1 MTSHPSPSPG
11 FRRGL
16 LFETRSPGRKSGD
29 TGSLG
34 VPDCEWH
41 ARRHS
46 HPESPGFRIHAKH
59 DILSF
64 SLGGPP
70 PAGANPA
77 LRAWRNGWSTVA
89 SLTRSPGRKSGDT
102 GLLGVPGCEWHARRH
117 SHPESPGFRIHA
129 KHDILSFSL
138 GGPPPA
144 GANPALRAWRNGW
157 STVASLTRSPGR
169 KSGDTGL
176 LSVPGCEWH
185 ARRHS
190 HPESPGFRQG
200 LLF

>member
-34 VPDCEWH
+34 VPGFEWH
-41 ARRHS
+41 TRRHS
-46 HPESPGFRIHAKH
+46 HPESPSFRIHAKH

-70 PAGANPA
+70 LAGANPA

-102 GLLGVPGCEWHARRH
+102 GALGLPGFEWHTRRH
-117 SHPESPGFRIHA
+117 SHPESPGFR
-129 KHDILSFSL
+129 
-138 GGPPPA
+138 
-144 GANPALRAWRNGW
+144 R
-157 STVASLTRSPGR
+157 
-169 KSGDTGL
+169 
-176 LSVPGCEWH
+176 
-185 ARRHS
+185 
-190 HPESPGFRQG
+190 G
-200 LLF
+200 LLFWLHPGLSRRTSRVPRPRPPFAATPAACPPPRAWPHLAWSTPASCGRRGRRPNHARVPSAAARRVS